1 LPWGIFI
8 GGNKM
13 RDMKSIHR
21 ASLFASLAHLD
32 QKYGRE
38 PYFVHLQ
45 AVADMTIRLGGDDIA
60 EQVAWLHDV
69 IEDTDV
75 TSAILLLNFPAVV
88 VLAVEALTKREGWS
102 YEGYIEKVKSNP
114 IALLVKKADTLCN
127 LTQSTLQ
134 GNRKRIMKYTTQL
147 QLLTEE

>member
-1 LPWGIFI
+1 
-8 GGNKM
+8 M

-45 AVADMTIRLGGDDIA
+45 AVAYMTIRLGGDDVA

-69 IEDTDV
+69 VEDTHV
-75 TSAILLLNFPAVV
+75 TDFVMLENFSNKVCIAVQC
-88 VLAVEALTKREGWS
+88 LTKREGQS
-102 YEGYIEKVKSNP
+102 YEDYIKLVRSNP

-127 LTQSTLQ
+127 LIQSTLQ

>member
-1 LPWGIFI
+1 
-8 GGNKM
+8 M
-13 RDMKSIHR
+13 RDMKAVHR

-45 AVADMTIRLGGDDIA
+45 AVADMTIRLGGDDVA

-69 IEDTDV
+69 VEDTHV
-75 TSAILLLNFPAVV
+75 TIDSILENFGGVVAVAVKLLS
-88 VLAVEALTKREGWS
+88 KQEGQS
-102 YEGYIEKVKSNP
+102 YEEYIKLVRSNP
-114 IALLVKKADTLCN
+114 IALIVKKADTLCN

>member
-1 LPWGIFI
+1 
-8 GGNKM
+8 M
-13 RDMKSIHR
+13 RDMKAIHR

-45 AVADMTIRLGGDDIA
+45 AVAEMTIRLGGDDIA

-69 IEDTDV
+69 VEDTHV
-75 TSAILLLNFPAVV
+75 TIDRILENFGGVVAV
-88 VLAVEALTKREGWS
+88 AVQFLSKQEGQA
-102 YEGYIEKVKSNP
+102 YEDYIKLVRSNP

-127 LTQSTLQ
+127 LIQSTLQ
-134 GNRKRIMKYTTQL
+134 GNRKRIMKYTKQL

>member
-1 LPWGIFI
+1 
-8 GGNKM
+8 M
-13 RDMKSIHR
+13 RDMKAIHR

-45 AVADMTIRLGGDDIA
+45 AVAEMTIRLGGDDIA

-69 IEDTDV
+69 VEDTHV
-75 TSAILLLNFPAVV
+75 TIDSILENFGGVVAVAVQFLSKQEGQVYEDYIAII
-88 VLAVEALTKREGWS
+88 RW
-102 YEGYIEKVKSNP
+102 NP

-127 LTQSTLQ
+127 LIQSTLQ
-134 GNRKRIMKYTTQL
+134 GNRKRIMKYTKQL

>member
-1 LPWGIFI
+1 
-8 GGNKM
+8 M

-45 AVADMTIRLGGDDIA
+45 AVAEMTIRLGGDDIA

-69 IEDTDV
+69 VEDTHV
-75 TSAILLLNFPAVV
+75 TIDRILENFGGVVAV
-88 VLAVEALTKREGWS
+88 AVQFLSKQEGQA
-102 YEGYIEKVKSNP
+102 YEDYIKLVRSNP

-127 LTQSTLQ
+127 LIQSTLQ

-147 QLLTEE
+147 QLLTEEN

>member
-1 LPWGIFI
+1 LGHFYWRKE
-8 GGNKM
+8 KM

-69 IEDTDV
+69 IEDTAV
-75 TSAILLLNFPAVV
+75 NVETLLENFGIKVAV
-88 VLAVEALTKREGWS
+88 AVQLLSKQENIP
-102 YEGYIEKVKSNP
+102 YEEYIKQVRSNP